1 MFVYI
6 FRELEIMRNYFNIVE
21 RNLQRNG
28 RNSAQISVYDGDI
41 PLFTDYHSEAGIQQL
56 SPCMDEIAV

>member
-1 MFVYI
+1 M
-6 FRELEIMRNYFNIVE
+6 MRNYFNIVE

-28 RNSAQISVYDGDI
+28 RNSGLISVYDGDI
-41 PLFTDYHSEAGIQQL
+41 PLFTDYLSEAGTQQL

>member
-1 MFVYI
+1 
-6 FRELEIMRNYFNIVE
+6 MRNYFNIVE